1 MRSAK
6 HLRKRTAAVRFPIL
20 ALQIAAFAAPAAIWP
35 SATLALATV
44 PQEERAQQY
53 TDSWD
58 DASRSA
64 LATALADRARHG
76 LDRVK
81 SLEIQQGASDEA
93 LRAAALRYGR
103 ALARGI
109 VDPTTL
115 HDPFTLPPAEADL
128 DPGLAE
134 ALASGT
140 LDQWLASLAPQ
151 DEGYARLSQAY
162 LDLRE
167 RPQDSGTAQI
177 GAGLLTVGD
186 ADARVPAIVEQL
198 AMGEYLP
205 QDAAAPADASPG
217 GKLSIYTQQIADAVK
232 ALQRDY
238 GIAADGVVGPDTLG
252 VLNLGAGDRARAI
265 AVALERRRWLERTPP
280 ATRIDVNTAAAQLSY
295 YRDGVLVDTR
305 RAVVGKTGA
314 ETPPLQSP
322 IYRLVAN
329 PTWTVPK
336 SIQNGELA
344 NVGADYL
351 QRHNMELRGGW
362 IVQGSGPGNALG
374 LVKFDMQNDHAIYLH
389 DTSAPELFQR
399 SHRHRSHGCVRVEDA
414 LSFAQLLAEDQ
425 EISEAWQAAQAGGE
439 QQFVPLKTPIPV
451 RLIYRNVFVDEDGTI
466 AFRTDP
472 YGWNAPIAKALGFS
486 DSGKARLRSEDGD
499 IGP

>member
-1 MRSAK
+1 VPLAPSFRSNFRPFR
-6 HLRKRTAAVRFPIL
+6 LPLL
-20 ALQIAAFAAPAAIWP
+20 AFQIAAAAAPLTLWP
-35 SATLALATV
+35 SAAMALD
-44 PQEERAQQY
+44 AQQA
-53 TDSWD
+53 DRRAEAGGWD

-64 LATALADRARHG
+64 LASALANRARHG
-76 LDRVK
+76 LDRV
-81 SLEIQQGASDEA
+81 SFLETRDGASDDT
-93 LRAAALRYGR
+93 LRAAALLYAQ
-103 ALARGI
+103 ALARGM

-115 HDPFTLPPAEADL
+115 HDPFTLQRAPAELEPA
-128 DPGLAE
+128 LAQ
-134 ALASGT
+134 ALASGK
-140 LDQWLASLAPQ
+140 LGEWLASLAPQ
-151 DEGYARLSQAY
+151 DEEYARLTQAY
-162 LDLRE
+162 LDLRGQ
-167 RPQDSGTAQI
+167 PQDSGAAQI

-186 ADARVPAIVEQL
+186 ADVRVPAIVEQL
-198 AMGEYLP
+198 IMGEYLS
-205 QDAAAPADASPG
+205 QEAAAPADASPEDG
-217 GKLSIYTQQIADAVK
+217 LPIYTQQIADAVK
-232 ALQRDY
+232 SLQRDY
-238 GIAADGVVGPDTLG
+238 GIAADGIVGPDTLG

-280 ATRIDVNTAAAQLSY
+280 ATRIDVNTAAARLSY

-305 RAVVGKTGA
+305 RVVVGKPGT

-351 QRHNMELRGGW
+351 QRHGMELRGGW
-362 IVQGSGPGNALG
+362 IVQRSGPDNALG
-374 LVKFDMQNDHAIYLH
+374 LVKFDMQNEHAIYLH
-389 DTSAPELFQR
+389 DTSAPELFER

-414 LSFAQLLAEDQ
+414 LGFAQLLAEDQ
-425 EISEAWQAAQAGGE
+425 GISDAWQAAQGGGE

-451 RLIYRNVFVDEDGTI
+451 RLIYRNVFLDQDGTL

-472 YGWNAPIAKALGFS
+472 YGWNSPIAKALGFS
-486 DSGKARLRSEDGD
+486 DSGKARLRSEDAY